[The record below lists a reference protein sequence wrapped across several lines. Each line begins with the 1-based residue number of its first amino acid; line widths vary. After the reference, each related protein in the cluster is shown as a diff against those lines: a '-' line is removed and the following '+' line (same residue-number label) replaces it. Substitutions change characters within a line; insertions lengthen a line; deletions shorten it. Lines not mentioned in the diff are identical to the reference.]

1 MLIKIH
7 PDAIYAILAAILF
20 GLATPI
26 AKLLVSDVSPQML
39 AGLLYAGSGLGLFI
53 LYGITRLFKRSH
65 QEQNAI
71 QLSDLPWLAG
81 AIISGGM
88 LGPALL
94 MQGLLSTPA
103 SMASLLLN
111 LESVL
116 TAAFAWFIFKEHFD
130 KRIFIGMVC
139 IVLGSLLLSWP
150 KQLNAAFPWGALAIA
165 GACACWAIDNNL
177 TRKISAND
185 ALQIACIKGLAA
197 GFVNLVIALSLGNKF
212 PGLPIGISAATIGFM
227 GYGVSLV
234 LFVISLRHIGTART
248 GAYFSV
254 APFAGVICSFVLLHE
269 QPDALFWVATG
280 CMMIGVWLH
289 LTEHHAHAHHHEA
302 LLHKHIHT
310 HDEHHQHIHDF
321 DWDGIEPH
329 VHPHQHTTLS
339 HSHPHFPDI
348 HHQHKH

>member
-1 MLIKIH
+1 MKIH

-20 GLATPI
+20 GLATPV
-26 AKLLVSDVSPQML
+26 AKLLINDLSPQLL
-39 AGLLYAGSGLGLFI
+39 AGLLYTGSGLGLFV
-53 LYGITRLFKRSH
+53 LYGITRMIKHNERMHNPL
-65 QEQNAI
+65 QA
-71 QLSDLPWLAG
+71 SDLPWLLG
-81 AIISGGM
+81 AILCGGV
-88 LGPALL
+88 LGPVLL

-116 TAAFAWFIFKEHFD
+116 TAFIAWFIFKEHFD
-130 KRIFIGMVC
+130 QRILIGMVC
-139 IVLGSLLLSWP
+139 IVAGSLLLSWP
-150 KQLNAAFPWGALAIA
+150 KELSAAFPWGAVAIA

-185 ALQIACIKGLAA
+185 ALQIACIKGLVA
-197 GFVNLVIALSLGNKF
+197 GFVNLGIAFSLGDTL
-212 PGLPIGISAATIGFM
+212 PGFSVGISAATVGFL

-254 APFAGVICSFVLLHE
+254 APFAGVICSLILLRE

-280 CMMIGVWLH
+280 LMMIGVWLH
-289 LTEHHAHAHHHEA
+289 LTEQHAHLHHHEE
-302 LLHKHIHT
+302 LQHQHRHT
-310 HDEHHQHIHDF
+310 HDEHHQHKHDF
-321 DWDGIEPH
+321 DWDGSEPH

-339 HSHPHFPDI
+339 HSHTHYPDL